1 MIALIAPHGQLGA
14 ALAERL
20 TGDVLLWDR
29 DTLDITDPEAVEET
43 IRIDRPE
50 IVINTA
56 AYNLVDR
63 AEDEPEAAYAVNSLG
78 PKQLAVAC
86 ARNGAALVHVS
97 TDYVFGADVNR
108 MAPYRET
115 DEPGPLGEYG
125 RSKLAGERWVAS
137 ICPRHFIVRT
147 CGLYGRATS
156 GKGNFVKTMLRLAG
170 EGKPIAVVND
180 QRCTPTSTVDLA
192 DAIARLVATDRYG
205 LYHATNAGAT
215 TWHDFAAAIFRLT
228 GTRADLRPI
237 PSADYKTAA
246 RRPSYS
252 VLDCGKLAGLGIA
265 LSPWEDALA
274 AYLATN
280 SRDPR

>member
-1 MIALIAPHGQLGA
+1 MIALIGPRGQLGA
-14 ALAERL
+14 ALAARL

-29 DTLDITDPEAVEET
+29 ETLDVTDPEAVEET

-56 AYNLVDR
+56 AYNFVDR

-97 TDYVFGADVNR
+97 TDYVFGADAAR
-108 MAPYRET
+108 AAPYRET
-115 DEPGPLGEYG
+115 DEPGPLSEYG

-156 GKGNFVKTMLRLAG
+156 GKGNFVKTMLRLAA
-170 EGKPIAVVND
+170 EGQPIAVVND

-192 DAIARLVATDRYG
+192 EAIARLIETDRYG

-215 TWHDFAAAIFRLT
+215 TWHDFAAAIFRTT
-228 GTRADLRPI
+228 GTKADLRPI
-237 PSADYKTAA
+237 TSSEYRTAA

-265 LSPWEDALA
+265 LPPWEESLENH
-274 AYLATN
+274 LATCGGGA
-280 SRDPR
+280 